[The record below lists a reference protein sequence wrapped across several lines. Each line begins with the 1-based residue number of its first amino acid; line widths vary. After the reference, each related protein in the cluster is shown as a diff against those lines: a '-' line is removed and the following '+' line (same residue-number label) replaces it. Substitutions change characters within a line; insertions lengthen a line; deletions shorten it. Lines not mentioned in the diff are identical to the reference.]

1 MGCRCKVRNN
11 GARIPGSSLCSVK
24 RVVEVA
30 MNPTRNRITLI
41 GLIAALLLFSITFA
55 SPAGPAEA
63 RAGRQVWAFYMGFWD
78 GPPAWDAPADVL
90 ADHPLMGHY
99 DSRDP
104 GVAGSHIDQARSA
117 GIDAFV
123 VSWFGADDGAITT
136 PVLNNMLDRAAERGF
151 EVGAA
156 VDMMSPAFNQ
166 SRDAVVRSLNYLV
179 HDRANHPAYLRYNGK
194 PVIFFAFQG
203 NPGFSISTW
212 QGIRNEVDPNRTTLW
227 IAEGLSGCCLYGG
240 AMDGMYAFNLAW
252 ANGSLSRF
260 QTERNAVT
268 SQGGMYIPTVHPGW
282 DEDRIAAKEGR
293 PNPTSRRDRQGG
305 QFLATSFQNARSE
318 ER

>member
-30 MNPTRNRITLI
+30 MNPTRNHITLI

-78 GPPAWDAPADVL
+78 GPQAWDAHADVL

-123 VSWFGADDGAITT
+123 VSWFGADDGALTT
-136 PVLNNMLDRAAERGF
+136 PVLNNMLDRAAERGALPRIQKPSESVEDRLAGSQVVSARRKRPAGLVAGSKF
-151 EVGAA
+151 DRHKRRVHLFLAQQHVFLQSLIPLRQIGQVRIHAA
-156 VDMMSPAFNQ
+156 IAQ
-166 SRDAVVRSLNYLV
+166 SR
-179 HDRANHPAYLRYNGK
+179 G
-194 PVIFFAFQG
+194 
-203 NPGFSISTW
+203 
-212 QGIRNEVDPNRTTLW
+212 
-227 IAEGLSGCCLYGG
+227 
-240 AMDGMYAFNLAW
+240 
-252 ANGSLSRF
+252 
-260 QTERNAVT
+260 
-268 SQGGMYIPTVHPGW
+268 
-282 DEDRIAAKEGR
+282 
-293 PNPTSRRDRQGG
+293 
-305 QFLATSFQNARSE
+305 
-318 ER
+318 